1 MLVRLEPAN
10 DGRHKW
16 IAHFTDGRKTRFG
29 ASGYQDYTQHRDE
42 ERRRL
47 YRLRH
52 AKDLTTRDPYRAGYL
67 SRFILW
73 GDSTDINKNV
83 RDYNKRFFSK

>member
-52 AKDLTTRDPYRAGYL
+52 AKDLATRDPYRAGYL

-73 GDSTDINKNV
+73 GDSTDIDRNV